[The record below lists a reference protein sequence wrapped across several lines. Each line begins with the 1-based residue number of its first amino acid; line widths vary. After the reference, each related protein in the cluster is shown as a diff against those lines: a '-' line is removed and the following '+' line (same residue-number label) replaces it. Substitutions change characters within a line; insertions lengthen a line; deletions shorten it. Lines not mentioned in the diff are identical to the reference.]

1 MSSRLSRLLR
11 IAPLQ
16 ELRPTSFESFFRAE
30 AVRDIT
36 AEETESVGH
45 DAELSAHDEVVFLL
59 HTAAE
64 VEHSLMAQYLYA
76 AYSLGGDQV
85 PPDKRDLVKQWRRE
99 IAKIAK
105 EEMGHLASVQNL
117 LHLIGGS
124 LNMEREDFPFRN
136 DLYPF
141 RFKLEPLTKDSL
153 AKYVFAEMPR
163 GLEGADIEE
172 IKRRANRANMQNPV
186 NHVGALFVAIAGIFK
201 QQNPDG
207 SFALPDTDLLADSVS
222 YQAGSDWK
230 GGNFVLAQVKDRN
243 EAIQLIEDIAKQG
256 EGLTNINDMANSH
269 YLRFRKIYDVFPEAG
284 DWEPSLK
291 LPVNPNTTSTP
302 DSDPSVEADLKTGR
316 ITNEK
321 TKLWAQLLNMR
332 YRMLLTDIFH
342 AFHIKSDKSPDKENR
357 EILRDWAF
365 QEMFSLGANSNLQKL
380 SNILVTLPLHEAGA
394 GDAALAGP
402 PFELP
407 YSLSLPAEERNRW
420 RQHRDMITA
429 SKMLTER
436 ILNNAEPTDEQR
448 TYLNGLIGRDNTA
461 LAKANEKIAQVA
473 PAIGDGTNDTSTEN
487 LPGESNMSRFTEVK
501 NILENAVANTDIGAH
516 GNFWRDKTRDEFV
529 AAKVFGRPLFAKKAD
544 GTFDENESNLVKAL
558 QGRTPFGSDIG
569 TPNATFRRMPAG
581 FPPVPVDKVAFIQQW
596 IKDGCPD
603 EETPPQSAPLSFET
617 NIKGLFRENPDRS
630 SMLAIAQFDLHKF
643 EDVRDRADDILAKL
657 EDGSMPCD
665 GRWSEEKIAIFRKW
679 MEDGKLP

>member
-1 MSSRLSRLLR
+1 V
-11 IAPLQ
+11 Q
-16 ELRPTSFESFFRAE
+16 ELRPTGFESFRHRA
-30 AVRDIT
+30 AIAAGGDIT

-45 DAELSAHDEVVFLL
+45 DAELTAHDEVVFLL

-64 VEHSLMAQYLYA
+64 VEHSLMVQYLYA
-76 AYSLGGDQV
+76 AYSLGGEQV

-124 LNMEREDFPFRN
+124 LNLEREDFPFRN

-153 AKYVFAEMPR
+153 AKYVFAEMPQ
-163 GLEGADIEE
+163 GLEGEDIEE
-172 IKRRANRANMQNPV
+172 IKRRANRANMENPV
-186 NHVGALFVAIAGIFK
+186 NHVGALFEAIAGIFR
-201 QQNPDG
+201 QREADG
-207 SFALPDTDLLADSVS
+207 SFSLPDTDLQADSVS

-230 GGNFVLAQVKDRN
+230 GGNFVLEQVKDRN
-243 EAIQLIEDIAKQG
+243 GAIKLIEDIAKQG
-256 EGLTNINDMANSH
+256 EGLTDINNMANSH
-269 YLRFRKIYDVFPEAG
+269 YLRFRRIYDAFPEAG
-284 DWEPSLK
+284 DWEPSLR
-291 LPVNPNTTSTP
+291 LPVNPNTTHAP
-302 DSDPSVEADLKTGR
+302 DSDPGVEADLKTGR

-321 TKLWAQLLNMR
+321 TRLWAQLLNMR

-342 AFHIKSDKSPDKENR
+342 AFHLKSDKSPDKENR
-357 EILRDWAF
+357 EILRDWSF

-380 SNILVTLPLHEAGA
+380 SNILVKLPLHEAGA
-394 GDAALAGP
+394 GDAAALAGP

-407 YSLSLPAEERNRW
+407 YSLNLPADERNRW
-420 RQHRDMITA
+420 RLHRDMIAA
-429 SKMLTER
+429 SKRLTER
-436 ILNNAEPTDEQR
+436 ILNAAEPTEEQR
-448 TYLNGLIGRDNTA
+448 TYLNGLTGRDNAA
-461 LAKANEKIAQVA
+461 LAKANEKIAQA
-473 PAIGDGTNDTSTEN
+473 ALAIGGNTDDTANENST
-487 LPGESNMSRFTEVK
+487 GESNMNRFTEVK

-516 GNFWRDKTRDEFV
+516 GNFWRDRTRDEFV
-529 AAKVFGRPLFAKKAD
+529 AAKIFGRPLFAKKAD

-558 QGRTPFGSDIG
+558 QGRAPFGSDIG

-581 FPPVPVDKVAFIQQW
+581 FPPVPADKIAFIQQW

-603 EETPPQSAPLSFET
+603 EEIQPQSVPPSFEAD
-617 NIKGLFRENPDRS
+617 IKGLFRENPDRS

-643 EDVRDRADDILAKL
+643 EDVRDRADNILARL

-665 GRWSEEKIAIFRKW
+665 GSWSEEKIAIFRKW
-679 MEDGKLP
+679 IADGRQP